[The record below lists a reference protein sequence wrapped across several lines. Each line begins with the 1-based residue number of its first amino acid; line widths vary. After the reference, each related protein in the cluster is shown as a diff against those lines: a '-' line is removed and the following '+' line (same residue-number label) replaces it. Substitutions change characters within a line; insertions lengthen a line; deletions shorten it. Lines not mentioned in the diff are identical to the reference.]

1 MLNKLVKYEFK
12 STGRILPLIY
22 LAVLALS
29 VCVGFSFRN
38 SMLIEDMPWGNI
50 VFFSIYAILVV
61 VLIVV
66 TIVVIIERFYKSM
79 ISQEGY
85 LMHTLPVKPWQHIVS
100 KLCMAVIWTAIAVL
114 VLIASLFII
123 GGVSGLLSEMLADA
137 DFVLML
143 NEMEFVF
150 GEGFLDLVIITSIV
164 QGIRLILQAYAS
176 MAIGGSSVKN
186 KVAYSI
192 LAFVVITIVVS
203 VIASLV
209 SMLFMTGLFI
219 GSGEFAEFML
229 SETTDMTGLSQGF
242 EQMFGSMFAVQLV
255 MDGIF
260 AVVFFVLTNHFL
272 SKRLNLA

>member
-22 LAVLALS
+22 LAVLVLS

-38 SMLIEDMPWGNI
+38 SMLIEDMPWGNM

-61 VLIVV
+61 VLIVL

-150 GEGFLDLVIITSIV
+150 GEGFLELVIITSIV

-209 SMLFMTGLFI
+209 SMLFMTGLFA

-242 EQMFGSMFAVQLV
+242 EQMFGSMFVMQLV

-260 AVVFFVLTNHFL
+260 IVVFFALTNHFL